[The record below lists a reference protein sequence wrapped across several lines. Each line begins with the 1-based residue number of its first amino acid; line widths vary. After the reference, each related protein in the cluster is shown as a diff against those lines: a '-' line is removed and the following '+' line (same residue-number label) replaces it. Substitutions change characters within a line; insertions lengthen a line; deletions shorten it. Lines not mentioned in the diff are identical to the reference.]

1 MPDQDTEPKPA
12 RRRGGFSMPAN
23 PAQALQ
29 EMIRQERNTA
39 VDTPS
44 APEEAGGTGGSA
56 VALPTSSTVAHTTA
70 LPEALSTEIPPPSPT
85 EQAALAVLPTET
97 LPVAYT
103 TSSTV
108 GSTTDPI
115 RAAVFQMLQ
124 QPLPGDIAK
133 GPHTV
138 TSIKVHQ
145 GIWER
150 LGHVAQITGR
160 NKQDLVAEALTD
172 LFAKI
177 LREEGQGRG

>member
-1 MPDQDTEPKPA
+1 
-12 RRRGGFSMPAN
+12 
-23 PAQALQ
+23 
-29 EMIRQERNTA
+29 
-39 VDTPS
+39 
-44 APEEAGGTGGSA
+44 
-56 VALPTSSTVAHTTA
+56 
-70 LPEALSTEIPPPSPT
+70 
-85 EQAALAVLPTET
+85 
-97 LPVAYT
+97 
-103 TSSTV
+103 
-108 GSTTDPI
+108 
-115 RAAVFQMLQ
+115 MLR
-124 QPLPGDIAK
+124 QPLPIETGK